1 VPLAGEMTTALCDTF
16 LEKSKGVT
24 GNFNQAASLSLS
36 ATTSALMCL
45 LQSLREAAT
54 QTFSLVGEPLEA
66 MLERIFTG
74 EILHKWVYHGP

>member
-1 VPLAGEMTTALCDTF
+1 MPLAGEMTTALCDTF
-16 LEKSKGVT
+16 LEKSKDMT
-24 GNFNQAASLSLS
+24 GGFNQAASLSLS

-54 QTFSLVGEPLEA
+54 QTFSLVGEPLET

-74 EILHKWVYHGP
+74 EFIHKWMYHVP